1 MNPAV
6 FKITEQTY
14 QAAIP
19 GCCRLR
25 TFKEH
30 AEKLMLCWSITSQLH
45 NGTKETPCG
54 MCEFNAEPAGAA
66 ARIEYETERAKKRMW
81 DTLKGTH
88 DEYI

>member
-1 MNPAV
+1 MSKFSP
-6 FKITEQTY
+6 EEY

-25 TFKEH
+25 TFQEH
-30 AEKLMLCWSITSQLH
+30 AEVLMLCWGITSQLQ

-54 MCEFNAEPAGAA
+54 MCEFNAEPAGSA
-66 ARIEYETERAKKRMW
+66 ARVEYETEQAKKRMW
-81 DTLKGTH
+81 STLKGTR